1 MSGQTIYNNNV
12 ICNGN
17 VVTNQSLIYDKIFGF
32 FTLKNI
38 DFTTNSSLT
47 WETTTGGYSSG
58 ITLSN
63 DSEFTFDKTGLYF
76 LQYTLNIDK
85 PSGSYYELQI
95 KLQSKENGGSTWN
108 TISTN
113 YSNQYYTS
121 QAEISNFFQ
130 VDNTV
135 SKSYRLVV
143 SYSGYPETLRIA
155 SIFRYTNL
163 FIFRIA

>member
-17 VVTNQSLIYDKIFGF
+17 VVTNQSLNYDKTFGF
-32 FTLKNI
+32 FTLNDT
-38 DFTTNSSLT
+38 DFSTNSSLT
-47 WETTTGGYSSG
+47 WKTTTGGYSSG

-63 DSEFTFDKTGLYF
+63 NSEFTFDKTGIFL
-76 LQYTLNIDK
+76 LQYTLNVDQ
-85 PSGSYYELQI
+85 PSGNYYELQI
-95 KLQSKENGGSTWN
+95 QLQSSDISTTNWN

-130 VDNTV
+130 IDNSS
-135 SKSYRLVV
+135 SKKYRIIVV
-143 SYSGYPETLRIA
+143 YSGYPQTLRLA
-155 SIFRYTNL
+155 SNFRYTNL
-163 FIFRIA
+163 FVFRIA

>member
-17 VVTNQSLIYDKIFGF
+17 VVTNQSLNYDKIFGF
-32 FTLKNI
+32 FTSNDT
-38 DFTTNSSLT
+38 DFSTNSSLT
-47 WETTTGGYSSG
+47 WKTTPDGYSSG

-63 DSEFTFDKTGLYF
+63 NSEFTFDKTGIFL
-76 LQYTLNIDK
+76 LQYTLNIDN
-85 PSGSYYELQI
+85 PSGNYYELQI
-95 KLQSKENGGSTWN
+95 QLQSQENGGSSWN
-108 TISTN
+108 TVSTN
-113 YSNQYYTS
+113 YSNQYYTT

-130 VDNTV
+130 IDNTV

-143 SYSGYPETLRIA
+143 SYTGYPETLRIA
-155 SIFRYTNL
+155 SNFRYTNL